1 MKKGKIGKL
10 EKIIITSRD
19 PAPPSLEYLRTSGG
33 IFKDMMKHDFD
44 LARFYLDDKDEFNSI
59 FATGSNMQNK
69 TFDRLKDFELA
80 TCVLK
85 SKKGVQC
92 IITNSRHCSFGY
104 DQRVELFGNK
114 GMLISGN
121 KKENDIE
128 TYNSKST
135 NNKSLLMNFFVERYW
150 ESYKNQ
156 LDDLSKMKNKKFK
169 PLAGFEDGRI
179 SILLAE
185 KAIIST
191 KSKKFEKIR

>member
-1 MKKGKIGKL
+1 MKKGKIGRL

-33 IFKDMMKHDFD
+33 IFKDMMIHDFD

-128 TYNSKST
+128 N
-135 NNKSLLMNFFVERYW
+135 
-150 ESYKNQ
+150 
-156 LDDLSKMKNKKFK
+156 
-169 PLAGFEDGRI
+169 I
-179 SILLAE
+179 ILNRQT
-185 KAIIST
+185 INHY
-191 KSKKFEKIR
+191 

>member
-1 MKKGKIGKL
+1 
-10 EKIIITSRD
+10 
-19 PAPPSLEYLRTSGG
+19 
-33 IFKDMMKHDFD
+33 MMIHDFD
-44 LARFYLDDKDEFNSI
+44 LARFYLDDKDEFDAV
-59 FATGSNMQNK
+59 FATGSNMQNR

-104 DQRVELFGNK
+104 DQRVELFGKK

-128 TYNSKST
+128 IHNSKST

-150 ESYKNQ
+150 EAYKNQ

-185 KAIIST
+185 KAIISS
-191 KSKKFEKIR
+191 KSKKFEKIK